1 MTDSQ
6 KLDLLLEK
14 IDAHDRRFDQIDQRF
29 EKIDQRLETM
39 DGRIGNLETQMT
51 GVNNRLERLED
62 EVSSISVIMENE
74 IRRNIEI
81 VAEGH
86 MDLVRKM
93 NEVLSKTETI
103 EQLSVRVGVLESRML
118 RVEKQRAIL

>member
-14 IDAHDRRFDQIDQRF
+14 MDAHDRRFDQIDQRF
-29 EKIDQRLETM
+29 EKID
-39 DGRIGNLETQMT
+39 
-51 GVNNRLERLED
+51 ERFEKLED
-62 EVSSISVIMENE
+62 EVGSLGMILENE

-93 NEVLSKTETI
+93 NEVLSKSETM

>member
-14 IDAHDRRFDQIDQRF
+14 MDAHDRRFDQIDQRF
-29 EKIDQRLETM
+29 EKID
-39 DGRIGNLETQMT
+39 
-51 GVNNRLERLED
+51 ERFEKLED
-62 EVSSISVIMENE
+62 EVGSLGMILENE

-93 NEVLSKTETI
+93 NEVLSKSETL

>member
-14 IDAHDRRFDQIDQRF
+14 IDAHDRRFDQIDQR
-29 EKIDQRLETM
+29 LETM

-51 GVNNRLERLED
+51 GVNNRMERLED

>member
-1 MTDSQ
+1 MTDSE

-14 IDAHDRRFDQIDQRF
+14 MDAHDRRFDQIDQRF
-29 EKIDQRLETM
+29 EKIDERFEKMDERLAKM
-39 DGRIGNLETQMT
+39 D
-51 GVNNRLERLED
+51 NRFEKLED
-62 EVSSISVIMENE
+62 EVSSLGMILENE
-74 IRRNIEI
+74 IRRNIGI